1 MMNIYKST
9 QLQQQ
14 LLFSDVLGELLGLVS
29 LFPEGIPGF
38 VPCCRGEHGTA
49 STGCCS
55 GGRFSAPT
63 TIRVQETFPAEGK

>member
-29 LFPEGIPGF
+29 QVPESIPGF
-38 VPCCRGEHGTA
+38 VPCCQGEHGTA
-49 STGCCS
+49 NTGCCS
-55 GGRFSAPT
+55 GGRCSAPV
-63 TIRVQETFPAEGK
+63 TIHVQETFPAEGK